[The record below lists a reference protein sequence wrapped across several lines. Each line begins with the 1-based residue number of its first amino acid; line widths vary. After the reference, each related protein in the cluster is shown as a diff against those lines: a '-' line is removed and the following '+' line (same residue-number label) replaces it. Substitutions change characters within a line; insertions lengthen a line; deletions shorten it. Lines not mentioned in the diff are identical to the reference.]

1 MGRLVNGE
9 RKITNPRPE
18 NAGKLLIFC
27 EGHTEYNYLDYFRSY
42 IDNNLRAKYSD
53 IVIEPINT
61 EGNAMHVFNYAEE
74 FLGVGENAS
83 KYLHY
88 EKHLVFDC
96 DAPENIQTVIG
107 LMKESE
113 NEYILDYSNLLFETW
128 LVMHFQ
134 NLEPD
139 TDYSKRVIYKLMRD
153 YLNVTRYTKKMKA
166 SKGTI
171 GKILG
176 SNGNERIRAAIENAK
191 LLEKHWEDAGKDMSK
206 NITQMNPSV
215 EIYKLIERLL
225 DEVVYLCG

>member
-1 MGRLVNGE
+1 MPRLVNGE

-18 NAGKLLIFC
+18 NAGKLLLFC

-53 IVIEPINT
+53 IVIEPINA
-61 EGNAMHVFNYAEE
+61 EGNAMHVYNYAEE
-74 FLGVGENAS
+74 FLETDENAS

-96 DAPENIQTVIG
+96 DAPENIQEVIA
-107 LMKESE
+107 LMKDSE
-113 NEYILDYSNLLFETW
+113 NDYILDYSNLLFETW

-134 NLEPD
+134 NLEPGKD
-139 TDYSKRVIYKLMRD
+139 NSKRAILKLMRD
-153 YLNVTRYTKKMKA
+153 YLDVTKYTKKMKA

-176 SNGNERIRAAIENAK
+176 SNGNEKIRAAIENAK
-191 LLEKHWEDAGKDMSK
+191 LLEKHWKDTGKDMDK
-206 NITQMNPSV
+206 DITQMNPAV
-215 EIYKLIERLL
+215 DIYKLIERLL
-225 DEVVYLCG
+225 DEIVYLCG

>member
-1 MGRLVNGE
+1 MPRLVNGE
-9 RKITNPRPE
+9 RKIINPKPE

-53 IVIEPINT
+53 IVIEPIKV
-61 EGNAMHVFNYAEE
+61 EGNAMRVYNYAED
-74 FLGVGENAS
+74 FLGKEENAS
-83 KYLHY
+83 KYLYY

-96 DAPENIQTVIG
+96 DAPENIQEVIT
-107 LMKESE
+107 LMKDSK
-113 NEYILDYSNLLFETW
+113 NLYKLDYSNLLFETW

-139 TDYSKRVIYKLMRD
+139 KDNSKRVILKLMKD
-153 YLNVTRYTKKMKA
+153 YLNITKYTKKTKA

-176 SNGNERIRAAIENAK
+176 SNGNEKIRAAIKNAK
-191 LLEKHWEDAGKDMSK
+191 LLEQHWKQSGKDMDK
-206 NITQMNPSV
+206 DIMQMNPAV
-215 EIYKLIERLL
+215 DIYKLIERLL
-225 DEVVYLCG
+225 DEIVYLCG